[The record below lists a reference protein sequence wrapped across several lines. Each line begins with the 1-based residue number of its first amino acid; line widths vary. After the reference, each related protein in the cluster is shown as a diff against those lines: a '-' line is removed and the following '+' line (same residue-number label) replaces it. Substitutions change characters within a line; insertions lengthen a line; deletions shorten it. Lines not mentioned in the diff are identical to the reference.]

1 MTSDML
7 RGRIPSGY
15 IYTALLVSKHSK
27 PFGALKHHLQP
38 PTTVKRYLF
47 PTLPHDDTTVASQ
60 RTSGDV
66 SSGLRVSFLTCVN
79 TEALFEV
86 FHTSGHLS
94 LAPSA
99 SGSHQAE
106 DCRDDEDETRE
117 NDKCDDEGKPVKTS
131 AAHFTSISGGMRA
144 VTDVTDVEIEITNGD
159 LNRIQN
165 LFQCSSL

>member
-1 MTSDML
+1 M
-7 RGRIPSGY
+7 
-15 IYTALLVSKHSK
+15 
-27 PFGALKHHLQP
+27 
-38 PTTVKRYLF
+38 
-47 PTLPHDDTTVASQ
+47 
-60 RTSGDV
+60 
-66 SSGLRVSFLTCVN
+66 N

-117 NDKCDDEGKPVKTS
+117 NDKCDDEGKPVETS
-131 AAHFTSISGGMRA
+131 ATHFTRISRRRLTIA
-144 VTDVTDVEIEITNGD
+144 EETDVEVEVANGD
-159 LNRIQN
+159 LSKIQN